1 MCAKWSISMAWPG
14 PESPSGPHMV
24 NMCGLDAWMHGL
36 PAAGLLPT
44 LKHPTEYPYK
54 YINTCRYSKTQYINT
69 RYIKIQL
76 CMKLPALTQMK
87 SHNYT
92 SPQVFHVH
100 FKILPIKIAVSPQIL
115 LHLVNYYRYHV
126 VLPPNPVCEL
136 GSKGEHNCMLKR
148 LRNGHPVLLNL
159 CFLCGLIVETCSHA
173 VL

>member
-1 MCAKWSISMAWPG
+1 
-14 PESPSGPHMV
+14 
-24 NMCGLDAWMHGL
+24 MHETASSHTNITTTQAL
-36 PAAGLLPT
+36 R
-44 LKHPTEYPYK
+44 YF
-54 YINTCRYSKTQYINT
+54 TCN
-69 RYIKIQL
+69 
-76 CMKLPALTQMK
+76 
-87 SHNYT
+87 N
-92 SPQVFHVH
+92 

-136 GSKGEHNCMLKR
+136 VSKGEHNCMLKR